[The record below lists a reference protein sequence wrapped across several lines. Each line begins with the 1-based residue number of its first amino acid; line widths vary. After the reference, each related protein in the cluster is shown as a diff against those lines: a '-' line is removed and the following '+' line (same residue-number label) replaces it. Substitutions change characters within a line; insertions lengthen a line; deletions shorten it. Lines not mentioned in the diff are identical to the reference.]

1 MQEERTREVIPFKTA
16 CAAARKLAPGKV
28 TLPCCTLHVEHPDGY
43 DDVVMTVQ
51 FESSLQ
57 MDVDVRVRAEP
68 FAFLVG
74 TLPTDTISIDE
85 DGPHG
90 IACRNAAGAVC
101 KVERF
106 PAHKEIMSFDHTPPG
121 RDVVKLDRT
130 MLRAASIVG
139 KLASRENTSRW
150 SRQKVA
156 LVVRETTIIGAAGTN
171 GYALKL
177 VGDIDAM
184 LRAAESDWE
193 IMIPPPVVEAMMQ
206 LDAASW
212 ELHVDRQ
219 ANDTCLAT
227 SNDAAFRW
235 VYTPGAQWRLVVQR
249 HTPERK
255 QYAFHAGR
263 ILDGMK
269 KVKNT
274 HILFEFDPGQQRWSF
289 LAIRTDKQIKDKSP
303 RISLLTETLHPNGP
317 AMDLAEREITLDT
330 ELVKELCS
338 GVVEPVTIDVQNGY
352 SAAVLTAERA
362 AKDIPCGMYAVIM
375 PIRPESR
382 A

>member
-1 MQEERTREVIPFKTA
+1 MIPFKTA

-51 FESSLQ
+51 FESSLR
-57 MDVDVRVRAEP
+57 MDVDVRVHAEP

-74 TLPTDTISIDE
+74 SLPTDTISIE
-85 DGPHG
+85 GDGPHG

-106 PAHKEIMSFDHTPPG
+106 PAHKEIMQFDHTPPG

-139 KLASRENTSRW
+139 KLASRENTSKW

-156 LVVRETTIIGAAGTN
+156 LVVRGTTIIGAAGTN

-184 LRAAESDWE
+184 LSSGDDWE
-193 IMIPPPVVEAMMQ
+193 IMIPPPVIEAMMQ
-206 LDAASW
+206 LDDADW
-212 ELHVDRQ
+212 ELHVDRT

-235 VYTPGAQWRLVVQR
+235 VYSAGAQWRLVVQR

-255 QYAFHAGR
+255 QYTFYAAR
-263 ILDGMK
+263 ILAGMK

-338 GVVEPVTIDVQNGY
+338 GVVEPVTIDVQDGY
-352 SAAVLTAERA
+352 SAAVLTTEKA
-362 AKDIPCGMYAVIM
+362 AKDLPYGMYAVIM